1 MESQQ
6 QQTVP
11 VRYPT
16 HLKKKTPIINLP
28 FYTTDKSLFT
38 FFSVEE
44 TRDPKKTAIC
54 HSCEKRIEVI
64 IGSSVFSSYTLSLKN
79 HLQSHPEQF
88 NLYLELLAKNMKP
101 DNKTKYQ
108 HFCSMEY
115 PALLPKPDR
124 ERKWEESRWH
134 EKFVLQNLAGVD
146 YEKNDYL
153 SKQNYKGGSFPKSVD
168 GENVQIIEYIYR
180 FTNRNVPLY
189 EFVGT
194 WNVNNRLDRRY
205 LRYKPLLQN
214 IGNFTLDL
222 ERLLCENTCYLD
234 PENYESC
241 PNNHS
246 GDISIFGD
254 REFQQKIKN
263 LDDELEK
270 YPEFIINKSFN
281 SKILKEVSCIQKD
294 SEALIEM
301 NRLLKIILSM
311 ITVKKD
317 FLKEFI
323 EKIIQSN
330 TSVNKL
336 VKPYFAIQLWGPK
349 FVDFDEKKKPE
360 HQRFS

>member
-1 MESQQ
+1 MIVCTFANFKISQGSF
-6 QQTVP
+6 
-11 VRYPT
+11 R
-16 HLKKKTPIINLP
+16 
-28 FYTTDKSLFT
+28 T
-38 FFSVEE
+38 FFVI
-44 TRDPKKTAIC
+44 PGYCCIC
-54 HSCEKRIEVI
+54 R
-64 IGSSVFSSYTLSLKN
+64 
-79 HLQSHPEQF
+79 
-88 NLYLELLAKNMKP
+88 
-101 DNKTKYQ
+101 
-108 HFCSMEY
+108 
-115 PALLPKPDR
+115 
-124 ERKWEESRWH
+124 
-134 EKFVLQNLAGVD
+134 
-146 YEKNDYL
+146 
-153 SKQNYKGGSFPKSVD
+153 
-168 GENVQIIEYIYR
+168 IIEIIR
-180 FTNRNVPLY
+180 AVFRSI
-189 EFVGT
+189 
-194 WNVNNRLDRRY
+194 D
-205 LRYKPLLQN
+205 KPLLQN

-323 EKIIQSN
+323 EKSSKAIPVKTNSSNLILPFSYGAQS
-330 TSVNKL
+330 L
-336 VKPYFAIQLWGPK
+336 
-349 FVDFDEKKKPE
+349 
-360 HQRFS
+360 